1 MFSKILVALDG
12 SDGSRKALT
21 AAIAMAQ
28 RFGAELQSIS
38 IKERPSHFAETVG
51 EVMEEGEEFDKY
63 LAKVTAEA
71 TTRAKEAGL
80 KMSCTVLSGHE
91 VETIIRFCREGHFD
105 LLVIGFMGH
114 SRVFGRIWGG
124 TSQNLTKTSPCS
136 VLVVK

>member
-1 MFSKILVALDG
+1 MFNKILVALDG
-12 SDGSRKALT
+12 SEGSMKALT

-28 RFGAELQSIS
+28 KFGAELQSIS

-63 LAKVTAEA
+63 FAKVRAEA
-71 TTRAKEAGL
+71 SARAHEAGL
-80 KMSCTVLSGHE
+80 GMTCTVLPGHE
-91 VETIIRFCREGHFD
+91 VETIIRFAREGHFD

-124 TSQNLTKTSPCS
+124 TSQNLTKTSPCP